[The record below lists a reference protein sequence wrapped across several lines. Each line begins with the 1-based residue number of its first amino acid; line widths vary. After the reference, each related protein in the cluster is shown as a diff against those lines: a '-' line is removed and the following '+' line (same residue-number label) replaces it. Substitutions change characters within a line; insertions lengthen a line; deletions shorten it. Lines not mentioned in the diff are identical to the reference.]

1 MNRTTAL
8 LTAALSTLSYNT
20 LAESEPLR
28 ITAPAGSVVELPP
41 GSWKATGTAQKLTV
55 SNGKLKLPLT
65 NTAQRYRFQNGDNAL
80 EIAQTP
86 CSRKIGG
93 IFDDCVDGLWEGI
106 STQNGA
112 PNWTIEQQG
121 DNWVLDVTFNSDA
134 PFSIESG
141 ALSDPDTPNEWAD
154 LRAFAAGTLSFELKV
169 VSFGSNLNGFE
180 VGIGG
185 AMQPLATKA
194 IHPVKV
200 GSWQRYSIELKE
212 FIEQGA
218 TLEQVQ
224 QGFVLKTAAGEFEG
238 VHLQI
243 DNIRLNAPIPEPMD
257 WALL

>member
-1 MNRTTAL
+1 MNRTTTL
-8 LTAALSTLSYNT
+8 LTTALSSFSYNT
-20 LAESEPLR
+20 LAESEPLL
-28 ITAPAGSVVELPP
+28 ITAPAGSIVELPA
-41 GSWKATGTAQKLTV
+41 GDWKAAGTTQELTV
-55 SNGKLKLPLT
+55 SNGKLKLPLS
-65 NTAQRYRFQNGDNAL
+65 NSEQSYRLQSGDKVL
-80 EIAQTP
+80 EVVQPA

-106 STQNGA
+106 STQSGA
-112 PNWTIEQQG
+112 PNWAIEQQG
-121 DNWVLDVTFNSDA
+121 DNWVLDVAFNSDA

-194 IHPVKV
+194 IHPVNA
-200 GSWQRYSIELKE
+200 GSWQSYSIELKE
-212 FIEQGA
+212 LIDQGV

>member
-8 LTAALSTLSYNT
+8 LTAALSSFSYSAFAGPE
-20 LAESEPLR
+20 LQIS
-28 ITAPAGSVVELPP
+28 APAGSVVELPA
-41 GSWKATGTAQKLTV
+41 GNWKALDDAQWLATTD
-55 SNGKLKLPLT
+55 GKLKLPLT
-65 NTAQRYRFQNGDNAL
+65 STARSYRFQSGDQVL
-80 EIAQTP
+80 EVAQTA
-86 CSRKIGG
+86 CSRKVGG
-93 IFDDCVDGLWEGI
+93 IFDDCLDGLWESI
-106 STQNGA
+106 STENDA
-112 PNWTIEQQG
+112 PNWAIEQQD
-121 DNWVLDVTFNSDA
+121 DNWVLDIAFTSNT
-134 PFSIESG
+134 PFSIKSG

-185 AMQPLATKA
+185 AMQPIATKA
-194 IHPVKV
+194 IHPVNT
-200 GSWQRYSIELKE
+200 GSWQSYSIELKE
-212 FIEQGA
+212 FIEQGV